1 MNLKEKIEAR
11 EATLSVIGL
20 GYVGLPLARVFAEA
34 GFRVIGVDTD
44 TERVASVNRGES
56 YIEDVPS
63 ETLARLLPDT
73 ARPDGAP
80 ALTRGGRGTGSL
92 SATTDYN
99 VLGDIDA
106 VLMCVP
112 TPLSKTKDPDVSYIL
127 AATDEVA
134 MRLRP
139 GMLVVLESTTY
150 PGTTEELILPR
161 LEQAGGQQLKAGTD
175 FLLVYSPERIDPGRG
190 NQAIRSTPKVLAGT
204 TPACLDA
211 GKALYGCVVDNL
223 VSVSSPATAEMVK
236 LLENTF
242 RATNVALV
250 NEIAIMCD
258 RLGIDVWEVI
268 DAAGTK
274 PFGFMSFYPG
284 PGLGGHCIPVDPHL
298 LAWKLKTL
306 DYHARFIHLAEEINL
321 GMPLY
326 WVTKVQDALNQIGK
340 AVNGSNVL
348 VIGVTYKPDVA
359 DIRESPAIDIIDEL
373 LRRGALVSYH
383 DARVPVLETETFRLT
398 SLGDAELD
406 KGLSEADCIVI
417 ATDHSTYDW
426 ETVRRQASL
435 IVDTRNALGN
445 LPSEPAAAP
454 MAASDD

>member
-1 MNLKEKIEAR
+1 
-11 EATLSVIGL
+11 
-20 GYVGLPLARVFAEA
+20 
-34 GFRVIGVDTD
+34 
-44 TERVASVNRGES
+44 
-56 YIEDVPS
+56 
-63 ETLARLLPDT
+63 
-73 ARPDGAP
+73 
-80 ALTRGGRGTGSL
+80 
-92 SATTDYN
+92 
-99 VLGDIDA
+99 
-106 VLMCVP
+106 
-112 TPLSKTKDPDVSYIL
+112 
-127 AATDEVA
+127 
-134 MRLRP
+134 
-139 GMLVVLESTTY
+139 
-150 PGTTEELILPR
+150 
-161 LEQAGGQQLKAGTD
+161 
-175 FLLVYSPERIDPGRG
+175 
-190 NQAIRSTPKVLAGT
+190 
-204 TPACLDA
+204 
-211 GKALYGCVVDNL
+211 
-223 VSVSSPATAEMVK
+223 MVK

-348 VIGVTYKPDVA
+348 VLGVTYKPDVA
-359 DIRESPAIDIIDEL
+359 DIRESPAVDIIDEL
-373 LRRGALVSYH
+373 RRRGALVSYH

-398 SLGDAELD
+398 SLGNADLD

-426 ETVRRQASL
+426 EAVRRQASL
-435 IVDTRNALGN
+435 VVDTRNALGN